1 MRKKN
6 RYLMIVWLLSI
17 LLALSVFAAE
27 LKNERA
33 RQEGNRLVI
42 SYDLEGK
49 EKEAEVNL
57 TITVD
62 GKTYKSSELHIEG
75 DVDKQK
81 TGQGKKITWN
91 ILRDFP
97 RGLRG
102 EAQWELTTTGDTFR
116 DSLTGMEFIFVK
128 GGCYQMGDTFGD
140 GDSDEK
146 PVHEGCV
153 SDFYMG
159 KYEVTQ
165 GQWRQVMRKNP
176 ASKTNCGDNC
186 PVEEVTWNDVQE
198 FIEKLNRNS
207 GKRYHLPTE
216 AQWEYAAR
224 SAGKKEKWSGTSNES
239 ELGNYAWYS
248 VNAGNRTHPV
258 GQKQPNGLGLY
269 DMNGNVWEW
278 CSDWYGEKY
287 YGETPRDNPGG
298 PSSGSYRV
306 MRGGAW
312 GYDQRFLRASSRFR
326 SDPDDHTSSK
336 GFRVALSEG
345 PSERPRVRFQ
355 QSTKLC
361 KQLRPDRFTRRPHYQ
376 IQKLSMT
383 ENTFLFLI
391 EQKKQFLEK

>member
-33 RQEGNRLVI
+33 RQG
-42 SYDLEGK
+42 
-49 EKEAEVNL
+49 
-57 TITVD
+57 
-62 GKTYKSSELHIEG
+62 
-75 DVDKQK
+75 
-81 TGQGKKITWN
+81 
-91 ILRDFP
+91 
-97 RGLRG
+97 RG
-102 EAQWELTTTGDTFR
+102 EAQGELTVIGDTFR

-146 PVHEGCV
+146 PVHEVCV

-165 GQWRQVMRKNP
+165 GQWRQVMGNNP
-176 ASKTNCGDNC
+176 SSNTNCGDNC
-186 PVEEVTWNDVQE
+186 PVEEVTWTDVQE

-224 SAGKKEKWSGTSNES
+224 SVGKKEKWSGTSSES

-248 VNAGNRTHPV
+248 VNAGIRTHPV

-269 DMNGNVWEW
+269 DMTGNVWEW

-287 YGETPRDNPGG
+287 YGESPRDNPGG

-306 MRGGAW
+306 LRGGSFS
-312 GYDQRFLRASSRFR
+312 YEPRIIRAASRFKNI
-326 SDPDDHTSSK
+326 PDDHTSSK

-345 PSERPRVRFQ
+345 PRGRSQ

-361 KQLRPDRFTRRPHYQ
+361 KQLRPDHFTRRPHYQ
-376 IQKLSMT
+376 MQELSMT
-383 ENTFLFLI
+383 ENNFLFLLQ
-391 EQKKQFLEK
+391 QKTQILEK